1 MEPTSR
7 CLIVEFDAIE
17 ELIGGAAELVV
28 EVGGKDVGEEE
39 LSLLSEEKE
48 VVLVPLEEEV
58 GILVDVEV
66 SILLII
72 VIVGLAVE
80 ELADILLNFS
90 VASEAVVAKEVEGV
104 EEIVGEVEEEVL
116 LTGFEQVRSGRSSR
130 REPSDMRAIF
140 SRRTL

>member
-58 GILVDVEV
+58 GILVDVEI